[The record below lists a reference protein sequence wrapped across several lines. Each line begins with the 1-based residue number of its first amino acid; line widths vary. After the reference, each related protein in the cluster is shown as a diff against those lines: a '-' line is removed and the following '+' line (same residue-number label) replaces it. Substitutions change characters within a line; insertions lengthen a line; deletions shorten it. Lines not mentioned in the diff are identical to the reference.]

1 MTPNRTF
8 ICSSPTAN
16 QKPRLYRN
24 ALRRKAKI
32 LIPRHH
38 KASVLAS
45 ATCISNALKPHNGKL
60 DDKVAIITGGAGGIG
75 AAAARRFTD
84 EGAKAM
90 LVYMNEDVLRKIISD
105 IGDYK
110 AA

>member
-1 MTPNRTF
+1 M
-8 ICSSPTAN
+8 
-16 QKPRLYRN
+16 
-24 ALRRKAKI
+24 
-32 LIPRHH
+32 IPRHH

-45 ATCISNALKPHNGKL
+45 ATCISNALKPHNGNLEGHGIGKL

-90 LVYMNEDVLRKIISD
+90 LVYMNEDVLRKIVSD